1 MLSSDPWLSA
11 GSFSVSGEDVVAGG
25 RSSRAGSRRWP
36 QEVGRGWNLAGNGG
50 GRGQASISGDRYQDR
65 GPPTQPGSRNKTE
78 HQKYKVAKTVLSS
91 IYYHNDCYE
100 CHLLPPHLELIPA
113 PNRVTMQLHLPTPP
127 LARVSSLHLVCCV
140 TEGPRPGWRERVASV
155 D

>member
-1 MLSSDPWLSA
+1 M
-11 GSFSVSGEDVVAGG
+11 AGG
-25 RSSRAGSRRWP
+25 CRVQGQVPAGGHRKWEEDGIWR
-36 QEVGRGWNLAGNGG
+36 EMEEAAFVVTGTRT
-50 GRGQASISGDRYQDR
+50 GDQ

-91 IYYHNDCYE
+91 IYYHNDFYE

-113 PNRVTMQLHLPTPP
+113 PNRVTVQLHLPTPP

-140 TEGPRPGWRERVASV
+140 TEGPRPGWRERVSSC